1 MYNRKRLPKSQ
12 FEFTE
17 GRQDERFPRSNQIRR
32 DQDNLNELSIGLR
45 DIDYTIKWYFDN
57 IIRPEIDEFGS
68 KVAVPVIYGSPE
80 KWKSMQSDGYFR
92 DKEGKIQVPL
102 IAYRR
107 TGITKNKTLGSKVD
121 GNYPQL
127 YYTEQVKYSNH
138 QRYDQFSV
146 LTNRK
151 PSGAFINTVIPDYV
165 DITYDVIIWTDYME
179 HMNGLV
185 ESVLYTEGSYW
196 GEPDKF
202 KFRTKI
208 DNFTNTTD
216 LLQDSDRTIR
226 TTFSLGLSGYI
237 ITKELVR
244 SLSNK
249 QSNLTFEPGEESI
262 NFTPSGS
269 T

>member
-1 MYNRKRLPKSQ
+1 MRSNKRLPKSQ

-17 GRQDERFPRSNQIRR
+17 GRQDRRFERDNEIRR
-32 DQDNLNELSIGLR
+32 DRDNLKELSIGLR

-57 IIRPEIDEFGS
+57 VIRPEVDEFGE
-68 KVAVPVIYGSPE
+68 KVKVPVIYGSPE
-80 KWKSMQSDGYFR
+80 KWKNMQADGYFR
-92 DKEGKIQVPL
+92 DKEGKIQVPI

-127 YYTEQVKYSNH
+127 YYTEEIKYNTN

-146 LTNRK
+146 LNNRK
-151 PSGAFINTVIPDYV
+151 PSRSFINTVIPDYV
-165 DITYDVIIWTDYME
+165 DITYDVLIWTDFME
-179 HMNGLV
+179 HMNELV
-185 ESVLYTEGSYW
+185 EAVLYSEGSYW

-226 TTFSLGLSGYI
+226 TAFTINMSGYI
-237 ITKELVR
+237 ITDALVR
-244 SLSNK
+244 SLSKK
-249 QSNLTFEPGEESI
+249 QSNVTFEPGEI
-262 NFTPSGS
+262 DTDIIPSGS
-269 T
+269 F

>member
-1 MYNRKRLPKSQ
+1 MSNRKRSPKSQ

-17 GRQDERFPRSNQIRR
+17 GKQDSRFLRSNEVRR
-32 DQDNLNELSIGLR
+32 DGDNLKELSIGLR

-57 IIRPEIDEFGS
+57 VIKPQVNEFGTA
-68 KVAVPVIYGSPE
+68 VAVPVIYGSPE
-80 KWKSMQSDGYFR
+80 KWKSVQSDGYFR

-127 YYTEQVKYSNH
+127 YYTEQIKYNNNK
-138 QRYDQFSV
+138 RYDQFSV
-146 LTNRK
+146 LTNSKQSR
-151 PSGAFINTVIPDYV
+151 AFINTVIPDYV
-165 DITYDVIIWTDYME
+165 DVTYDVLIWTDFME
-179 HMNGLV
+179 HMNFLV
-185 ESVLYTEGSYW
+185 EAVLYSEGSYW

-226 TTFSLGLSGYI
+226 TAFTLNLSGYI
-237 ITKELVR
+237 ITEALVR
-244 SLSNK
+244 SLSKK
-249 QSNLTFEPGEESI
+249 QTNLSFEPGELDI
-262 NFTPSGS
+262 DTPLSGS
-269 T
+269 I